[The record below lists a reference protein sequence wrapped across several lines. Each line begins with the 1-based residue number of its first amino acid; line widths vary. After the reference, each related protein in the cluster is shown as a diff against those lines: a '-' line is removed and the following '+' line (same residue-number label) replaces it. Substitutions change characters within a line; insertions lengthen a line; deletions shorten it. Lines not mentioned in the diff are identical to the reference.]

1 MSTANDPFSSRKK
14 TSTSMITVIAN
25 IVRKVSEQIV
35 KVHEVHCVCI
45 KKNSLVECRGAIE
58 FLS

>member
-35 KVHEVHCVCI
+35 KVHEVHCV
-45 KKNSLVECRGAIE
+45 
-58 FLS
+58 